1 MLRSGSI
8 RSARNRVTVLAG
20 GTALAVTTAMFLHS
34 PSASTAAAPT
44 DLAGVM
50 ATVAQA
56 SSTAVSSADYYLK
69 IDGIDGESMAK
80 GHEKQIEIESFSW
93 GVSNT
98 ADSTKAGAG
107 RVGKPKFQDMSIAKM
122 LDKASP
128 LLMQAVASG
137 KAIKTVTLYGV
148 TTGEA
153 SGQTFMT
160 ITLSDVLVSSFSE
173 SGASGGGGA
182 PQDSL
187 SLNFTKITFDYKP
200 QNPNGSLGAAVHGGW
215 DLKANK
221 AV

>member
-20 GTALAVTTAMFLHS
+20 GTALAVTTALLLHN
-34 PSASTAAAPT
+34 PSTSTAAAPT
-44 DLAGVM
+44 DLGGVM

-56 SSTAVSSADYYLK
+56 STTAVSSADYFLK
-69 IDGIDGESMAK
+69 IDGITGESRAK
-80 GHEKQIEIESFSW
+80 GHEGQIDIESFSW
-93 GVSNT
+93 GASNT
-98 ADSTKAGAG
+98 GTAATGGGAGAG
-107 RVGKPKFQDMSIAKM
+107 KVKFSDFSFSKM

-137 KAIKTVTLYGV
+137 KRIKTVTLYG
-148 TTGEA
+148 TAAGEGN
-153 SGQTFMT
+153 GQTYLT
-160 ITLSDVLVSSFSE
+160 ITLTDVLVSSFNE
-173 SGASGGGGA
+173 SGSGGGGA

-200 QNPNGSLGAAVHGGW
+200 QNPDGSLGTAVHGGW

-221 AV
+221 AA